1 MANITDS
8 EEGRAMLE
16 RVEQQFAEAQKR
28 KPQHII
34 SRYPRLPKFEC
45 KLVLPKMPEEKVCD

>member
-1 MANITDS
+1 MPNLTDS

-34 SRYPRLPKFEC
+34 SRYPRLPQFAV
-45 KLVLPKMPEEKVCD
+45 KLVLPTMPEKSK